1 MPTISSFNANNFF
14 LRYKFTQKYPGDM
27 SKGSMIEASAVLG
40 ESIGFMPGTV
50 FQNYTQNSYI
60 VWDAARREL
69 AARALAEPDGVLPD
83 ILCLQE
89 VENMAALRVFNG
101 RYLHNH
107 YPYLLLIDAYDPR
120 NIDVGVMSRFPITQ
134 IRTHIDDQ
142 ENNIRIFSRDCLE
155 VDFLLPDGKTL
166 TVFVNHLKSK
176 FSGNEIDEEWR
187 LTNMLEGHKK
197 RLRQAQVVA
206 ELVEK
211 RFTGSFDT
219 ALFAVV
225 GDFNDTPFS
234 PWVAPLVN
242 SPHLVNVVSQFCELD
257 NQWTFFWRSKG
268 RVSQIDYILA
278 SPALARRIEEVCRE
292 NSQCK
297 PHIERRG
304 LSFQRI
310 NAQGSLLPA
319 TVKMTWFEDDE
330 VTPTPPNLPEET
342 RCNFRFERYP
352 EVLMD
357 WKNNIS
363 DHCPVK
369 VWF

>member
-1 MPTISSFNANNFF
+1 M
-14 LRYKFTQKYPGDM
+14 
-27 SKGSMIEASAVLG
+27 
-40 ESIGFMPGTV
+40 
-50 FQNYTQNSYI
+50 
-60 VWDAARREL
+60 
-69 AARALAEPDGVLPD
+69 
-83 ILCLQE
+83 
-89 VENMAALRVFNG
+89 
-101 RYLHNH
+101 
-107 YPYLLLIDAYDPR
+107 
-120 NIDVGVMSRFPITQ
+120 
-134 IRTHIDDQ
+134 
-142 ENNIRIFSRDCLE
+142 RIFSRDCLE

-176 FSGNEIDEEWR
+176 FSGNEEDKEWR

-206 ELVEK
+206 ELVER
-211 RFTGSFDT
+211 RFSGNLDT

-242 SPHLVNVVSQFCELD
+242 SPHLVDVVRQFCEPD
-257 NQWTFFWRSKG
+257 KQWTFYWRSKG

-278 SPALARRIEEVCRE
+278 SPALARRVEAVCRE
-292 NSQCK
+292 NALCK

-304 LSFQRI
+304 LSFQRL
-310 NAQGSLLPA
+310 NANGALLPA
-319 TVKMTWFEDDE
+319 TVKMTCFEEDE
-330 VTPTPPNLPEET
+330 VTTTPPNLPEEL
-342 RCNFRFERYP
+342 RYDFRFERYP
-352 EVLMD
+352 EVLTN